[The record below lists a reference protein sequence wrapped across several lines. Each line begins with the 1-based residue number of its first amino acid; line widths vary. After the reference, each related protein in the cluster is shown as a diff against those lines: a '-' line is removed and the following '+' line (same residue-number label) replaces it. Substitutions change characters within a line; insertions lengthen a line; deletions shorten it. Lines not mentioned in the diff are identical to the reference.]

1 MTDLRNQ
8 RRLASQVLGCGE
20 TRVWIDPLHAEDV
33 AAAVTRGD
41 IRNLVAKGYIEKLQ
55 AKGISR
61 GRARAL
67 ALQKSKGKR
76 KGPGSREGS
85 RGSYA
90 RDPPKA
96 RWMRT
101 IRPLRQTLALVR
113 DEGLIDPATYRTYY
127 RRAKGGVF
135 RSRPHMLSHMVTDGL
150 LNEAKAQDVRVRAE
164 AARAASFGK
173 PAPGT
178 ERPAPARK
186 APKPRASKEER
197 TAKKERKAQR
207 KKPKDEHEGHDHE
220 GGS

>member
-8 RRLASQVLGCGE
+8 RRMASQVLGCGE
-20 TRVWIDPLHAEDV
+20 TRVWIDPLHAEEV
-33 AAAVTRGD
+33 AGAVTRAD
-41 IRNLVAKGYIEKLQ
+41 VRNLVAKGYIEKLQ
-55 AKGISR
+55 AQGPSR

-85 RGSYA
+85 RRSYA

-101 IRPLRQTLALVR
+101 IRPLRQTLALAR
-113 DEGLIDPATYRTYY
+113 EEGLIDAPTYRTYY

-150 LNEAKAQDVRVRAE
+150 FDEAKAHEVRQRAE

-178 ERPAPARK
+178 QRPAAQAKAR
-186 APKPRASKEER
+186 KPRAKPQ
-197 TAKKERKAQR
+197 AAKERKAQR
-207 KKPKDEHEGHDHE
+207 KKAEDEHEGHDHE
-220 GGS
+220 GGT